1 MQVLNSTLDDT
12 PASHMSISDIPCEG
26 GSLNKADDPLRVV
39 ALAVEGR
46 RVTGGGGGGGIKAME
61 GCRLGRTARDG
72 LLEKEEAAAE
82 EEDEGIVLAEE
93 RVDRRVTGAA
103 PAEEAVEILWRRRG
117 GAANADA
124 AVVTGFKNVLSRV
137 VGALLLAIV
146 EDDEEDVEEE
156 DMPNADDRIPL
167 DEATVCRRYESTWAA
182 TVVGLVLPA

>member
-1 MQVLNSTLDDT
+1 
-12 PASHMSISDIPCEG
+12 
-26 GSLNKADDPLRVV
+26 
-39 ALAVEGR
+39 
-46 RVTGGGGGGGIKAME
+46 ME

-72 LLEKEEAAAE
+72 LLEKEEATAE

-117 GAANADA
+117 GAANA
-124 AVVTGFKNVLSRV
+124 AVVTGFKNVRSRV
-137 VGALLLAIV
+137 VGALLLAIA
-146 EDDEEDVEEE
+146 EDDEEDVDEA
-156 DMPNADDRIPL
+156 DMTNADDRIPL

>member
-1 MQVLNSTLDDT
+1 
-12 PASHMSISDIPCEG
+12 MSISDIPCEG

-72 LLEKEEAAAE
+72 LLEKEAAAEE

-117 GAANADA
+117 GAANA

-137 VGALLLAIV
+137 GAFVGALLLAIA
-146 EDDEEDVEEE
+146 EDDEEDVDEE